1 MTQQG
6 HAIRSK
12 TALAQPCTLASH
24 AKPCAQRAP
33 GHDCAHETEKPSDY
47 AGVFGELAKGLN
59 V

>member
-1 MTQQG
+1 MTQHG
-6 HAIRSK
+6 HAIRSR
-12 TALAQPCTLASH
+12 TALALPCSLESN
-24 AKPCAQRAP
+24 AKPCAQCAP